1 MAKDNNEFVYG
12 AQYIPSGESK
22 SRVIRWNFGG
32 LNLTNDI
39 DTGQLTGASG
49 VIVDPPEI
57 KAVLK
62 QKEYKTYTEPISIH
76 GFGDV
81 LLVIYRSGGKIKADY
96 IKPGNIKYTGEIGT
110 AKGTGEDFTERYAVQ
125 FNVASNTENIAASTY
140 VRKILIYPDRVSMDF
155 NITSDFQTASLG
167 ETDPPIKYASVYCSR
182 LFGVNDDLVYA
193 SSFNNYADF
202 DLDTADESSS
212 ANAWVSMSQSNVKAD
227 GRFTAIATYANHVVL
242 FKKDFMQLVYNNK
255 NPFRIVDV
263 GSYGCD
269 NPYAL
274 TECGG
279 VLYFASGESVYS
291 FTGGTP
297 KKINGELG
305 RLNLDGAVFGSYKDR
320 VYMQISDG
328 LYTYKSGVWSKLNSD
343 NNIKQFATTSWGIV
357 ALCKDGKIRIID
369 YDEDA
374 FDNAGGNAEN
384 ELGGKEYENDWWF
397 ETDFFAAGRIDVRRI
412 KKVSVLCDIASG
424 ASVRAYLMRPEDKY
438 TTTTKAVLESTVGGR
453 RLMRRMIR
461 MTSCYMHK
469 MRIAGSGDVKILAIE
484 LLLSWGGD
492 VFKNE

>member
-1 MAKDNNEFVYG
+1 M
-12 AQYIPSGESK
+12 
-22 SRVIRWNFGG
+22 
-32 LNLTNDI
+32 
-39 DTGQLTGASG
+39 
-49 VIVDPPEI
+49 
-57 KAVLK
+57 
-62 QKEYKTYTEPISIH
+62 
-76 GFGDV
+76 
-81 LLVIYRSGGKIKADY
+81 
-96 IKPGNIKYTGEIGT
+96 
-110 AKGTGEDFTERYAVQ
+110 
-125 FNVASNTENIAASTY
+125 
-140 VRKILIYPDRVSMDF
+140 
-155 NITSDFQTASLG
+155 
-167 ETDPPIKYASVYCSR
+167 
-182 LFGVNDDLVYA
+182 
-193 SSFNNYADF
+193 
-202 DLDTADESSS
+202 
-212 ANAWVSMSQSNVKAD
+212 
-227 GRFTAIATYANHVVL
+227 
-242 FKKDFMQLVYNNK
+242 
-255 NPFRIVDV
+255 
-263 GSYGCD
+263 
-269 NPYAL
+269 
-274 TECGG
+274 
-279 VLYFASGESVYS
+279 LYFASGESVYS

-305 RLNLDGAVFGSYKDR
+305 RLNIDGAVFGSYKDR

-374 FDNAGGNAEN
+374 FNNAGGNADN
-384 ELGGKEYENDWWF
+384 ELGGKEYESDWWF

-412 KKVSVLCDIASG
+412 KKVSILCDIASG

-438 TTTTKAVLESTVGGR
+438 TTTTKAVLESSVGGR

>member
-1 MAKDNNEFVYG
+1 M
-12 AQYIPSGESK
+12 
-22 SRVIRWNFGG
+22 
-32 LNLTNDI
+32 
-39 DTGQLTGASG
+39 
-49 VIVDPPEI
+49 
-57 KAVLK
+57 
-62 QKEYKTYTEPISIH
+62 
-76 GFGDV
+76 
-81 LLVIYRSGGKIKADY
+81 IYRSGGKIKADY

-110 AKGTGEDFTERYAVQ
+110 AKGTSEDFTERYAVQ

-167 ETDPPIKYASVYCSR
+167 ETYPPIKYASVYCSR

-374 FDNAGGNAEN
+374 FNNAGGNAEN
-384 ELGGKEYENDWWF
+384 ELGGKEYESDWWF

-412 KKVSVLCDIASG
+412 KKISVLCDIASG

-438 TTTTKAVLESTVGGR
+438 TTTTKAVLESSVGGR